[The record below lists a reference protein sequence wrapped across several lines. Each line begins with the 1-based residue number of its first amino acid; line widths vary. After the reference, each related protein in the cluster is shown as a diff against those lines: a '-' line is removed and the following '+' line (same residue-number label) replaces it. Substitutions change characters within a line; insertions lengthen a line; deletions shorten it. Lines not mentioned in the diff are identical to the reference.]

1 MNLKNHQIS
10 VKSNIIFPKI
20 LLIFLYGFLILDIY
34 MFKNNLTNEDLN
46 EAFNITEYI
55 NKKFL
60 NENIQEN
67 MTDYFLV
74 LRDNQTKIEKIFF
87 LIGILPFLNKELYIN
102 KRYKNLYSFFGMIY
116 KVNNRHNNIIFINK
130 NDLNYISRNFNSL
143 LFYKW
148 EFIPDRKYLSY
159 LRHIIN
165 CYYEEKC
172 LKIFD
177 KALNYNFQNYF
188 ELNKEKLSFKE
199 INELTSKF

>member
-148 EFIPDRKYLSY
+148 EFIPDRKYL
-159 LRHIIN
+159 
-165 CYYEEKC
+165 
-172 LKIFD
+172 
-177 KALNYNFQNYF
+177 
-188 ELNKEKLSFKE
+188 
-199 INELTSKF
+199 